1 MALEADWESLSH
13 DVVTV
18 EPCVG
23 LSAYG
28 APTYGTPWTE
38 KAIVQ
43 CNRKLV
49 TFSDGRVEVS
59 TTQLFVLSATRHIGM
74 QDRLSWTTMSPPSTE
89 PPRILTVD
97 HAEDEDGQHHIEVAL
112 G

>member
-1 MALEADWESLSH
+1 MALESDWLSLSH
-13 DVVTV
+13 DTATV
-18 EPCVG
+18 EPCTS
-23 LSAYG
+23 LTDYG
-28 APTYGTPWTE
+28 APQYGTAWTAP
-38 KAIVQ
+38 AIVQ

-49 TFSDGRVEVS
+49 TFADGRVEVS
-59 TTQLFVLSATRHIGM
+59 TTQLFILSSTAHVGM
-74 QDRLSWTTMSPPSTE
+74 QDRISWTSQNPPSTE